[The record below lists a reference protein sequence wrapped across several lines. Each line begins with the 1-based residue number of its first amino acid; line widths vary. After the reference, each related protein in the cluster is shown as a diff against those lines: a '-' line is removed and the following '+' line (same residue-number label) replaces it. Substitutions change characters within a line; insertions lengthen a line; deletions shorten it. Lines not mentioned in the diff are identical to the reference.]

1 MSTSAALAA
10 RKERGEAER
19 SGARCPRGRGAVR
32 CGAMWRLVYWGFV
45 AVGFALVWLIIMQPG
60 RLRQLGRNARMLGYA
75 YVAAILISAALRLAG
90 FWGT

>member
-1 MSTSAALAA
+1 MRGDVASRLLGVRGRRVRARLARSAARAA
-10 RKERGEAER
+10 
-19 SGARCPRGRGAVR
+19 
-32 CGAMWRLVYWGFV
+32 